1 MKVVLFG
8 ATGMVGQGALRE
20 CLLNPEITSVVSIV
34 RAPSGQTHPK
44 LREIVHRDFLDY
56 SAMEDQLTGL
66 DACFFCLGVASFGM
80 SEEQYR
86 VITHDYTLAAAKT
99 LVRLNPQM
107 VFEYVSGSGTNA
119 ASRTMW
125 ARVKGTTENELLAL
139 GFRAAYMLR
148 PGFIV
153 PLHGIRSKTR
163 LYRLFYAPMT
173 PILPLLER
181 LFPRQIT
188 TTEKLGRAMI
198 RAARDGA
205 PKQVLGTEDISR
217 L

>member
-1 MKVVLFG
+1 
-8 ATGMVGQGALRE
+8 MVGQGALRE